1 MLSDCGQEG
10 GFTSSYSPSNNLQ
23 KGGGGG
29 KLDFEA
35 IRKGGLSF
43 LEKQFKRLF
52 FLNFYQLCHNFPT
65 FKNFLLLFFSPTF
78 RTPQVVIEDEKA
90 NKMISK
96 LWKKG
101 KSSITAKAK
110 GDALEN
116 RVVRLFKKRGEWC
129 VKKDVTLRDN
139 FGNISQIVCILA
151 FCNTLPSS

>member
-1 MLSDCGQEG
+1 
-10 GFTSSYSPSNNLQ
+10 
-23 KGGGGG
+23 
-29 KLDFEA
+29 
-35 IRKGGLSF
+35 
-43 LEKQFKRLF
+43 
-52 FLNFYQLCHNFPT
+52 
-65 FKNFLLLFFSPTF
+65 
-78 RTPQVVIEDEKA
+78 
-90 NKMISK
+90 MISK

-151 FCNTLPSS
+151 FYNTLALFDLFCLFHFRQRTSRMDYLEQLLLSAKITLLQYPLKVIGTLKLAFFLIDFLCY